1 MRRERPQGTCHIC
14 GADGPLSFEHI
25 PPRKAFN
32 EHRVVSV
39 RFEEAINLGPDEF
52 PRGKIHQRGVGGYTL
67 CATCNNKTGH
77 WYGNQFIDWCYEGMS
92 VLMSSGGHPSLSYV
106 VHLYPLPVLK
116 EIVTMLFSVNHDRFH
131 GVNQELV
138 RFVLN
143 RNRIGLPKKY
153 RFFTYF
159 NTSPQ
164 FRAMPITGLMQFERG
179 GQPILI
185 SEFSY
190 PPYGYVMTID
200 SEPPDDRL
208 FEITHFARY
217 EYYELAELALDLPVL
232 PVHTPFP
239 GDYRTKEEIN
249 KQIQQNKEFDAKND
263 KT

>member
-14 GADGPLSFEHI
+14 GTFGDLSFEHI

-32 EHRVVSV
+32 DRRVVYV

-52 PRGKIHQRGVGGYTL
+52 PRGEIHQRGVGGHTL
-67 CATCNNKTGH
+67 CAACNSKTGG
-77 WYGNQFIDWCYEGMS
+77 WYGNQFIDWCYKGMS
-92 VLMSSGGHPSLSYV
+92 VLMSSRGRPSLSYV

-116 EIVTMLFSVNHDRFH
+116 EIVTMLFSVEHDRFQ

-138 RFVLN
+138 RFVLG
-143 RNRIGLPKKY
+143 RSRTGLPKKY

-159 NTSPQ
+159 NTSPRP
-164 FRAMPITGLMQFERG
+164 RAMATAVLMRG
-179 GQPILI
+179 GKPILI

-200 SEPPDDRL
+200 SKPPDDRL
-208 FEITHFARY
+208 FEITHFAGY
-217 EYYELAELALDLPVL
+217 EYGELAELALDLPVL

-239 GDYRTKEEIN
+239 GDYRTKEEI
-249 KQIQQNKEFDAKND
+249 KRQIQQNKELDAQ
-263 KT
+263 